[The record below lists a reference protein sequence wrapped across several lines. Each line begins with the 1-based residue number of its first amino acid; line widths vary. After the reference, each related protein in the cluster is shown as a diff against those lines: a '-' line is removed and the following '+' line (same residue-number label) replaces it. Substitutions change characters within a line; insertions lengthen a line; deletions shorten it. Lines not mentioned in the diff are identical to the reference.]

1 MATFSSIPMPVDLHD
16 GNLVRYERHSDQ
28 LIAHINA
35 WDATKVTLIFSDV
48 WLVKEFDAIGPPTEI
63 EGSLNDL
70 RECFD
75 TALIEEAKQ
84 RMKHIHCS
92 ESEIKSLRHFQLRDD
107 NDGPVLEIVAYEM
120 EIRHES
126 RG

>member
-1 MATFSSIPMPVDLHD
+1 MS
-16 GNLVRYERHSDQ
+16 
-28 LIAHINA
+28 
-35 WDATKVTLIFSDV
+35 
-48 WLVKEFDAIGPPTEI
+48 KEFDAIGPPTEI

-84 RMKHIHCS
+84 RMKHNHYS
-92 ESEIKSLRHFQLRDD
+92 ESEMKSLRHFQLRDNSD
-107 NDGPVLEIVAYEM
+107 DPVLEVVAYEM
-120 EIRHES
+120 EIHHAS